1 MEFTFKYYEK
11 EYILNNDNLEYFE
24 NDEVNPLDDINEEK
38 VIEILNNAE
47 NVEFSKAYFDLPCSK
62 CKAGVEEK
70 IHIYEGDAVEIL
82 PTLNEKYD
90 VIFIDAAKGKYPFF
104 LKEALRMIE
113 PNGIIFADNILY
125 KGYVMSDY
133 NKHKQRTAVRN
144 LREYIKEVSENPN
157 LETEILEVGDG
168 LAISRIK

>member
-70 IHIYEGDAVEIL
+70 KKFFDFLGFNFYIYAKDRKYVVSTLDREYEGMSFNRLQKSGKVNESYIVIINVCKHCGSYSIEI
-82 PTLNEKYD
+82 EE
-90 VIFIDAAKGKYPFF
+90 F
-104 LKEALRMIE
+104 
-113 PNGIIFADNILY
+113 
-125 KGYVMSDY
+125 
-133 NKHKQRTAVRN
+133 
-144 LREYIKEVSENPN
+144 EV
-157 LETEILEVGDG
+157 
-168 LAISRIK
+168 

>member
-70 IHIYEGDAVEIL
+70 KKFFDFLELNFYIYAKDRKFVISTLDKKYEGL
-82 PTLNEKYD
+82 
-90 VIFIDAAKGKYPFF
+90 
-104 LKEALRMIE
+104 
-113 PNGIIFADNILY
+113 
-125 KGYVMSDY
+125 SY
-133 NKHKQRTAVRN
+133 NKLQKSGKVNQSYIVIIDVCKNCRN
-144 LREYIKEVSENPN
+144 YSI
-157 LETEILEVGDG
+157 EIEEFE
-168 LAISRIK
+168 I

>member
-70 IHIYEGDAVEIL
+70 KKFFDFLELNFYIYAKDRKFVISTLDKKYEGL
-82 PTLNEKYD
+82 
-90 VIFIDAAKGKYPFF
+90 
-104 LKEALRMIE
+104 
-113 PNGIIFADNILY
+113 
-125 KGYVMSDY
+125 SY
-133 NKHKQRTAVRN
+133 NKLQKSGKVN
-144 LREYIKEVSENPN
+144 KSYIVIIDVCKNCGNYSI
-157 LETEILEVGDG
+157 EIE
-168 LAISRIK
+168 

>member
-70 IHIYEGDAVEIL
+70 KKFFDFLELNFYIYAKDGKFVISTLDKKYEGL
-82 PTLNEKYD
+82 
-90 VIFIDAAKGKYPFF
+90 
-104 LKEALRMIE
+104 
-113 PNGIIFADNILY
+113 
-125 KGYVMSDY
+125 SY
-133 NKHKQRTAVRN
+133 NKLQKSGKVNQS
-144 LREYIKEVSENPN
+144 YIVIIDVCKNCGN
-157 LETEILEVGDG
+157 YYIEIEEFE
-168 LAISRIK
+168 I

>member
-70 IHIYEGDAVEIL
+70 KKFFDFLELNFYIYAKDGKFVISTLDKKYEGL
-82 PTLNEKYD
+82 
-90 VIFIDAAKGKYPFF
+90 
-104 LKEALRMIE
+104 
-113 PNGIIFADNILY
+113 
-125 KGYVMSDY
+125 SY
-133 NKHKQRTAVRN
+133 NKLQKSGKVN
-144 LREYIKEVSENPN
+144 KSYIVIIDVCKNC
-157 LETEILEVGDG
+157 
-168 LAISRIK
+168 

>member
-70 IHIYEGDAVEIL
+70 KKFFDFLGFNFYIYAKDGKFVISTLDKKYEGL
-82 PTLNEKYD
+82 
-90 VIFIDAAKGKYPFF
+90 
-104 LKEALRMIE
+104 
-113 PNGIIFADNILY
+113 
-125 KGYVMSDY
+125 SY
-133 NKHKQRTAVRN
+133 NKLQKSGKVNQS
-144 LREYIKEVSENPN
+144 YIVIIDVCKNCGNYSI
-157 LETEILEVGDG
+157 EIEE
-168 LAISRIK
+168 IEI

>member
-38 VIEILNNAE
+38 VIEILNNSE

-70 IHIYEGDAVEIL
+70 KKFFDFLELNFYIYAKDGKFVISTLDKKYEGL
-82 PTLNEKYD
+82 
-90 VIFIDAAKGKYPFF
+90 
-104 LKEALRMIE
+104 
-113 PNGIIFADNILY
+113 
-125 KGYVMSDY
+125 SY
-133 NKHKQRTAVRN
+133 NKLQKSGKVNQS
-144 LREYIKEVSENPN
+144 YIVIIDVCKNCGNYSI
-157 LETEILEVGDG
+157 EIEEFE
-168 LAISRIK
+168 I